1 MMKLCVCLTFFSCFF
16 ALAVHSQVVITGRV
30 TDVETGGELYG
41 AEIEL
46 QQNGK
51 KTSTDWDGNFAVKA
65 VEGDDSLNYQFS
77 QNTLIWQGSLSIN
90 LKVYTANG
98 QLMLHQRDLGNEGLF
113 AMPNFRQGMYIM
125 YIETPHQTQQ
135 LKLYSN
141 GYQTVVVDKE
151 ARYLASTPS
160 TEKDTLVVSKEGYIT
175 RKIGITRETR
185 HHNLKMLRGD
195 IANLKYL
202 NELID
207 EVAFEVLSSDPPRTN
222 FGKVKSVKF
231 IYNEKDDQ
239 VYYMNTKMF
248 ELHYD
253 FAEDVLDFDKG
264 MHSFNTVQYRDH
276 PRRYLY
282 PGSLNYYESQNRY
295 VLQFIAANEI
305 KCDFIETIFN
315 RMKETSFI
323 GDDLEFYSIKPGWD
337 NCDVKHVDAEVLFKG
352 QNYQA
357 LNLTENY
364 GYLKRIDIGDLE
376 NEYVGRHD
384 LVLTNAIPNDLP
396 VVAGIIT
403 TEFQTPL
410 SHINVLS
417 NSRGTPNMALR
428 DGWANK
434 KVEKLIDQLVYL
446 KVDADDFVLRPAS
459 LEEAEKFWKKREPQE
474 PIFLN
479 KDVKFRELV
488 SMEDANKFYLR
499 RIGGKASNFGEI
511 INSAT
516 KEQAISVP
524 EMGFAIPFYY
534 YDQHVKSHGIQ
545 ALIDSLL
552 ESEEF
557 KTNPAMRKAAL
568 ANVRSKIESSP
579 LDPELVKMV
588 EIKINHF
595 KDFESFR
602 FRSSTN
608 AEDLEDFSGAG
619 LYTSK
624 SAKKGHAT
632 KTIENAI
639 RKVWA
644 SLWNWRAYEER
655 DYFKIDH
662 KTCAMGLLVHRSF
675 PDEDANGVL
684 ITKNLYNGNPGFI
697 INAQYKEYSIVFP
710 EPGMLHDQIMVV
722 LWSLNPRKPYTV
734 EYLSFSNAVEL
745 KGKTVLTDDEIIEL
759 TKQAMAVKRR
769 FYYDLDHNC
778 DCVFD
783 DFGVDIEFKIDSTT
797 EPRKVYIKQ
806 ARLFK

>member
-1 MMKLCVCLTFFSCFF
+1 MKLGIYLALFGCFF
-16 ALAVHSQVVITGRV
+16 CLAAQSQVVISGRV
-30 TDVETGGELYG
+30 TDVETGTELYG

-46 QQNGK
+46 QQSGK
-51 KTSTDWDGNFAVKA
+51 KTSTNWDGNFAIKT

-77 QNTLIWQGSLSIN
+77 QNTLVWQGNLSIN
-90 LKVYTANG
+90 LTVYSANG
-98 QLMLHQRDLGNEGLF
+98 QLIMHQQDLGEEGLF
-113 AMPNFRQGMYIM
+113 VMPNFRQGIYIM
-125 YIETPHQTQQ
+125 HLETPYQTQQ

-141 GYQTVVVDKE
+141 GYQAVVVDKD
-151 ARYLASTPS
+151 ALQLKPSPS
-160 TEKDTLVVSKEGYIT
+160 TERDTLVVTKKGYIT
-175 RKIGITRETR
+175 RKIGITQETH

-207 EVAFEVLSSDPPRTN
+207 EVAFEVLSSDPPRTH

-231 IYNEKDDQ
+231 IYSSKDDQ
-239 VYYMNTKMF
+239 VYYMNTKMYQ
-248 ELHYD
+248 LHYD
-253 FAEDVLDFDKG
+253 FAEDAMGFDQG
-264 MHSFNTVQYRDH
+264 RHSFNTVQYRDH
-276 PRRYLY
+276 PKRYLY
-282 PGSLNYYESQNRY
+282 TGSLNYYESQNRY

-305 KCDFIETIFN
+305 KCDFIETVFN

-364 GYLKRIDIGDLE
+364 GYLRKIDIENLE
-376 NEYVGRHD
+376 NEYIGRRD
-384 LVLTNAIPNDLP
+384 LVLTNGIPNDLP

-428 DGWANK
+428 DGWDNK
-434 KVEKLIDQLVYL
+434 KIEKLIDQLVYI

-459 LEEAEKFWKKREPQE
+459 MEEAEKFWEKREPQN
-474 PIFLN
+474 PIFLK
-479 KDVKFRELV
+479 KDIEFKELI
-488 SMEDANKFYLR
+488 SMEDADQSYLH
-499 RIGGKASNFGEI
+499 RIGGKASNFAEI
-511 INSAT
+511 LNSAT
-516 KEQAISVP
+516 EEQAISVP

-545 ALIDSLL
+545 TLLDSFL
-552 ESEEF
+552 ESREF
-557 KTNPAMRKAAL
+557 KTNPTVRRAAL
-568 ANVRSKIESSP
+568 ADIRTRIEHNP
-579 LDPELVKMV
+579 LDPELIRLV
-588 EIKINHF
+588 EAKINYF
-595 KDFESFR
+595 RDFDAFR

-624 SAKKGHAT
+624 SAKKGHST
-632 KTIENAI
+632 KTVENAI
-639 RKVWA
+639 KKVWA
-644 SLWNWRAYEER
+644 SLWNWRAFEER

-662 KTCAMGLLVHRSF
+662 KTCAMGILAHRSF

-734 EYLSFSNAVEL
+734 EYLSFSNVPEL
-745 KGKTVLTDDEIIEL
+745 KGKTVLTDDEVIEL
-759 TKQAMAVKRR
+759 SQQAMAVKRR
-769 FYYDLDHNC
+769 FYYDLEHNC

-797 EPRKVYIKQ
+797 EPRKIYIKQ